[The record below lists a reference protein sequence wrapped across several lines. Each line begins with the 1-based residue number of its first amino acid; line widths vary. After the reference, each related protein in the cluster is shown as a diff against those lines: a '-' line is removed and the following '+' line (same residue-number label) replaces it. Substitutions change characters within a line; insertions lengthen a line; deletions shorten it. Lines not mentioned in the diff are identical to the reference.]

1 MTKGSEQKDD
11 DEALQQTADITENLV
26 SRCFELLDFQ
36 NSPRAGIVLV
46 QEGIEDMPASGI
58 EYAKFYEALQVVVDI
73 AAKLV
78 SRCFDFEL
86 RFDNQQRVK
95 KTALRRV
102 CEDTFA
108 HHGVREIQTDIAN
121 STKQETVTYES
132 ASAKSKETMRQIA
145 DIAIDLLCRSSELQ
159 TRIQTKLQS
168 YPSLPVH

>member
-1 MTKGSEQKDD
+1 M
-11 DEALQQTADITENLV
+11 
-26 SRCFELLDFQ
+26 
-36 NSPRAGIVLV
+36 
-46 QEGIEDMPASGI
+46 QEGFEDMSASGI

-95 KTALRRV
+95 ETALRRV
-102 CEDTFA
+102 CEDAFG
-108 HHGVREIQTDIAN
+108 HHGEREIKTDIAN
-121 STKQETVTYES
+121 STKQESVRYES
-132 ASAKSKETMRQIA
+132 ASAKSKEATCICQIA
-145 DIAIDLLCRSSELQ
+145 DIAIDLLCRSSKLQ

>member
-86 RFDNQQRVK
+86 RFANQER
-95 KTALRRV
+95 TALCGV
-102 CEDTFA
+102 HEDTFA
-108 HHGVREIQTDIAN
+108 HHGVRETQTDIAN
-121 STKQETVTYES
+121 STNQESVRYES
-132 ASAKSKETMRQIA
+132 ASAKSKETIRQIA
-145 DIAIDLLCRSSELQ
+145 DIAIDLLCRSSKLQ